1 MTEQDTI
8 DDLVRQHELLRSQ
21 VLDLQE
27 KLQAANTAKVGYL
40 QKFNTAQSSLQEG
53 LQELDED
60 TADTVCDFLN
70 AHSPWEFSLEQE
82 YEVRVTMV
90 IRVEAR
96 SADAAEQ
103 AVLDSHYEA
112 SDRDLEIEN
121 VEVDG
126 VELA

>member
-27 KLQAANTAKVGYL
+27 KLQAANTAKQDYL
-40 QKFNTAQSSLQEG
+40 RRWNAAQEG
-53 LQELDED
+53 LQEGLREVDED
-60 TADTVCDFLN
+60 VAETVCEFLN

-103 AVLDSHYEA
+103 AVLDSHYTA
-112 SDRDLEIEN
+112 TDRDLEIEN

>member
-1 MTEQDTI
+1 MTDITIEDVAEQLDATRTKLI
-8 DDLVRQHELLRSQ
+8 LAEQVNQDLRRRYNAVQ
-21 VLDLQE
+21 
-27 KLQAANTAKVGYL
+27 N
-40 QKFNTAQSSLQEG
+40 SLEEG
-53 LQELDED
+53 LLGIDEEV
-60 TADTVCDFLN
+60 AEEIVAFLN
-70 AHSPWEFSLEQE
+70 ANSPWEFKLERE

-103 AVLDSHYEA
+103 AVLDSRYEA